1 MEQIFL
7 RGDTLNSL
15 VVNPIISTD
24 LAIAVR
30 WLINIQH
37 HFCRYRCEKVLEGLG
52 VPDELANAIF
62 TEQADLNYITIINLL
77 DAFITSRPPLALDT
91 NIQIFGELIGLT
103 PVEMA
108 VFRFVLIAR
117 TWVGIFNDVRNA
129 RYYSSSNDT
138 YEILANCIGADLYDV
153 ELALHEKS
161 PLALC
166 GLVKQERGHTF
177 IDHFRTMNVFGKLF
191 SDKFNP
197 QSLLEQFCTQISKP
211 ELNIADFDYLAE
223 PMTLASKLIS
233 AALSLKQ
240 RGCNILIYG
249 LPGTGKTEIAR
260 LLAYQNSQ
268 QVIGVSASFEQDV
281 YGAKSRLNA
290 LLMCQKIYSKNAEHV
305 VILDEADDVLP
316 SQVGILLGNTDA
328 QKLAINTILE
338 TNHCPCIWICNSIR
352 QFDAAQLR
360 RFSQIIQVSA
370 PPKKTRLKIAQR
382 YLQTTGVSAAY
393 LDELAADDNVTPALL
408 ARLCANSHVLA
419 EMPPSQKERYF
430 DLMLNPML
438 EAQTGRNRI
447 KPAKRVIRPELYNSD
462 YSVSKLTNY
471 LTQNTDL
478 KLCLYGPPGTGKTSF
493 AEYLAEQLGRPLLQK
508 KASELLGSYVGETER
523 AIAKAFSQAQNDEA
537 ILLLD
542 EVDTLMGHRNQ
553 AERHWQKTM
562 TNELLMQLDHY
573 QGTLVCTTNFI
584 EQIDAAALR
593 RFDVKV
599 QLSFLTLEQTK
610 YLFIECVK
618 ALGLPEP
625 SSQFITRLE
634 GMPLTPADFELVKKQ
649 MRFNPIEQVD
659 ADVILAQL
667 KAEIV
672 TRGQVQ
678 PRMGFV
684 H

>member
-7 RGDTLNSL
+7 KGDQANTL

-30 WLINIQH
+30 WLINIQQ
-37 HFCRYRCEKVLEGLG
+37 HFCRYRCEKVLTGLG
-52 VPDELANAIF
+52 VPDELAFAIF
-62 TEQADLNYITIINLL
+62 TEEADLNYNAIINLL
-77 DAFITSRPPLALDT
+77 DTFIANRPPLALDK
-91 NIQIFGELIGLT
+91 NIQVFGTKIGLT
-103 PVEMA
+103 PIEIA

-117 TWVGIFNDVRNA
+117 NWVGIFNDVRNA

-153 ELALHEKS
+153 ELALHDKS
-161 PLALC
+161 SLALC

-191 SDKFNP
+191 SDNFNP
-197 QSLLEQFCTQISKP
+197 QSLLEQFCTRISKP
-211 ELNIADFDYLAE
+211 ELNISDFDYLTEQMA
-223 PMTLASKLIS
+223 LASKLIS
-233 AALSLKQ
+233 AAINLKQ

-249 LPGTGKTEIAR
+249 LPGTGKTEIAK

-268 QVIGVSASFEQDV
+268 QVTGVSAGFEQEV

-290 LLMCQKIYSKNAEHV
+290 LLMCQKIYGANAEHV

-316 SQVGILLGNTDA
+316 SQIGILLGNADA

-338 TNHCPCIWICNSIR
+338 TNNCPCIWICNSIR

-360 RFSQIIQVSA
+360 RFSQIIPVNV

-382 YLQTTGVSAAY
+382 YLQNTGVSAAY
-393 LDELAADDNVTPALL
+393 IDELAADDNVTPAFL
-408 ARLCANSHVLA
+408 ARLWANNTVLG
-419 EMPPSQKERYF
+419 EMPPLQKERYF
-430 DLMLNPML
+430 DLILNPML

-447 KPAKRVIRPELYNSD
+447 KPAKKSIRPELYNSD

-471 LTQNTDL
+471 LTQAADL
-478 KLCLYGPPGTGKTSF
+478 KLCIYGPPGTGKTSF
-493 AEYLAEQLGRPLLQK
+493 AQYLADQLGRPLLQK

-523 AIAKAFSQAQNDEA
+523 AIAKAFSQAQSDNA

-542 EVDTLMGHRNQ
+542 EVDTLIGHRNQ
-553 AERHWQKTM
+553 AEQHWQKTM

-599 QLSFLTLEQTK
+599 QLSFLKPEQAK
-610 YLFIECVK
+610 CLFGECVK
-618 ALGLPEP
+618 AFGLPAP
-625 SSQFITRLE
+625 SSSLLARLE
-634 GMPLTPADFELVKKQ
+634 GMQLTPADFELVKKQ
-649 MRFNPIEQVD
+649 MRFSPIEWVD
-659 ADVILAQL
+659 VDIVL
-667 KAEIV
+667 KALQRELSLRATNVRKI
-672 TRGQVQ
+672 
-678 PRMGFV
+678 GFV
-684 H
+684 Y